1 MGAKATHSATSDLKE
16 ELAVILARHE
26 KELEDFG
33 EKVAREVVKPMCRKY
48 RLVFSTGMGTFFFK
62 KAKASSDFVTW
73 GDSKDLDLTPGLS
86 EKAKTALRP
95 VLDLLNE
102 EIHHG
107 HYVGFLFDDVA

>member
-1 MGAKATHSATSDLKE
+1 MSTETTQARSATLKE
-16 ELAVILARHE
+16 ELSAILARHE

-33 EKVAREVVKPMCRKY
+33 EKVAREVVKPVCHKY
-48 RLVFSTGMGTFFFK
+48 RLTFSTGNGTFFFE
-62 KAKASSDFVTW
+62 KAKTGRDFVSW

-86 EKAKTALRP
+86 AKAKDALRP

-107 HYVGFLFDDVA
+107 HYVGFLFGDVA